1 MWGFG
6 VRVLPYC
13 PFANQVGLLSLVSL
27 VCCDYF
33 LLCGFLPVLVLV
45 SFLPLSLYAG
55 RVGEGKGSLSV
66 TASGGQF
73 LFSR

>member
-1 MWGFG
+1 M
-6 VRVLPYC
+6 
-13 PFANQVGLLSLVSL
+13 VSL

-73 LFSR
+73 LRGPIPFVNSWYRRTRGGETFR